1 MPTTTSSSS
10 SISVRTPIP
19 VNEFL
24 GCTEDRP
31 VATHTVSVGG
41 IAHQFTPDRVLA
53 CKDDVVKFDFFPTN
67 HSVVRADFDHPCVP
81 YEMVGNNQGGFFSG
95 FRATD
100 KIEENPSS
108 WLLRVDSRD
117 PVFFY
122 CSAPGSCKDW
132 AMVGA
137 INPTAQY
144 SLAEHALK
152 ARAADQELSPG
163 EKFRDEASSPTN
175 TDASNDVK
183 DHPHSLS
190 KGAIAG
196 ITIGVV
202 VVVFLAGGFFFYMG
216 RVKTLKK
223 SMERTNATVPHPAT
237 RHMSGASLVFPHAP
251 FGEVPQ
257 AHFSESPQSR
267 LSGVALSHLSAVPQP
282 LFSETPHARFSELPA
297 PVPGLPTYAESSS
310 ASTVGSASPKSPD
323 RYFRGF
329 LLRIPSN
336 PPPPPPPP
344 PPAEL
349 WAPVP
354 DRKTT

>member
-1 MPTTTSSSS
+1 M
-10 SISVRTPIP
+10 
-19 VNEFL
+19 
-24 GCTEDRP
+24 
-31 VATHTVSVGG
+31 
-41 IAHQFTPDRVLA
+41 
-53 CKDDVVKFDFFPTN
+53 
-67 HSVVRADFDHPCVP
+67 
-81 YEMVGNNQGGFFSG
+81 
-95 FRATD
+95 
-100 KIEENPSS
+100 
-108 WLLRVDSRD
+108 
-117 PVFFY
+117 FFY

-137 INPTAQY
+137 INPVSNSTSSSREYTDRKQTAKY

-163 EKFRDEASSPTN
+163 EKFRDEASSPTS
-175 TDASNDVK
+175 TGASNNVK

-196 ITIGVV
+196 ITIGVIV
-202 VVVFLAGGFFFYMG
+202 IVFLAGGFFFYM
-216 RVKTLKK
+216 RRAKTLKK

-237 RHMSGASLVFPHAP
+237 RRMSGASLVFPHAP

-267 LSGVALSHLSAVPQP
+267 LSGVAMSHLSAVPQP

-329 LLRIPSN
+329 LLRYVQRQNLVVTEGNSANRFHRIPSN

>member
-1 MPTTTSSSS
+1 MG
-10 SISVRTPIP
+10 ISPG
-19 VNEFL
+19 ELHDFHD
-24 GCTEDRP
+24 GS
-31 VATHTVSVGG
+31 THYLSHTYNNLVINFSLG
-41 IAHQFTPDRVLA
+41 IAHQFTPNTVLA
-53 CKDDVVKFDFFPTN
+53 CKDDVVKFEFFPTN
-67 HSVVRADFDHPCVP
+67 HSVVRADFNHPCVP
-81 YEMVGNNQGGFFSG
+81 YEMVGNNQE
-95 FRATD
+95 A
-100 KIEENPSS
+100 SS
-108 WLLRVDSRD
+108 PAFVQRTRSRRID

-137 INPTAQY
+137 INPTVQY

-163 EKFRDEASSPTN
+163 EKFRDEASSPTS
-175 TDASNDVK
+175 TGASNNVK
-183 DHPHSLS
+183 DRPHSLS

-196 ITIGVV
+196 ITIGVI

-216 RVKTLKK
+216 RTKTLKK
-223 SMERTNATVPHPAT
+223 SMEGTNATVPHPAT

-251 FGEVPQ
+251 FGEVP
-257 AHFSESPQSR
+257 
-267 LSGVALSHLSAVPQP
+267 LSHLSAVPQP

-297 PVPGLPTYAESSS
+297 PDPRLPTYAESTFP
-310 ASTVGSASPKSPD
+310 STVGSASPKSPD

-329 LLRIPSN
+329 SQLNLVRIPSN
-336 PPPPPPPP
+336 PPPPPPP

-354 DRKTT
+354 DRNMT